1 LNLER
6 NPIDIMKKR
15 KAKSKETRKKQT
27 LSDLARLKEGFA
39 LEDKKKH
46 DKDNVEKT
54 SLKSESRKRIFA
66 TPSHSTLKKEKT
78 LFTHE
83 STFTLSS
90 NQSYSHSTKHRKSST
105 VRKKRQANKN
115 TTMKMKSNV
124 RNHIV
129 CSISENLARETC
141 VSSLDAGLPIEM
153 QVTKQANGKTYIETL
168 NYLEILRPDEILLNE
183 GRRNSP
189 LARKIVKKYKD
200 ENSLEEDDASHNN
213 ATLECKS
220 TSVIKFLP
228 RHYFDQTRG
237 AELLRKICL
246 EDTYNATMLEE
257 YIILASSHAVLQY
270 AQVCLGA
277 TFAKNCIFLKIE
289 ASGRDRMSIDRA
301 SVHHLELLN
310 NAKTGK
316 VQHSLVGTV
325 DCTKTSVGARL
336 LRTNLL
342 APPMK
347 IQTTEARLDL
357 VDSFME
363 DEDFFYSVLE
373 HLETLPDVDKMLS
386 HLTLVPKTK
395 NKSQDILN
403 SDRPLIT
410 SRIASKGISAL
421 VCIKSTL
428 SSIPSFAS
436 VIESQL
442 QKLELIEKSSLEQEQ
457 AKEQRNSNLDHE
469 ISSSFIT
476 PKGTSRSESDNS
488 QEIFSKGAQ
497 NLQLLRAILATMKQ
511 AALTEVLAAVTNI
524 FTPSTAYSR
533 NSHTMRHQECFALKP
548 NTDGMMDV
556 LRKAYLANVDDI
568 YRLAD
573 EYAESLGINVLV
585 KETNARGYYLCV
597 PNSLASELPP
607 ILIQPVKSGRFI
619 HCTTEEV

>member
-1 LNLER
+1 
-6 NPIDIMKKR
+6 MKKR